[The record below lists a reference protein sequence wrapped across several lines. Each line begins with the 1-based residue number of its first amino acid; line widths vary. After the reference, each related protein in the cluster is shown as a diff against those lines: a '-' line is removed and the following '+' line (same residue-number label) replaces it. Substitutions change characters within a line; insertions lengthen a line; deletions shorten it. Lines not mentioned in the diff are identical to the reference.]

1 MTHISVTAMF
11 MAIGAESVFHNAD
24 ADYGDEVGG
33 QIGFM
38 RDLVG
43 FAEEA
48 HRIAEALSLEDV
60 GVFDYEV
67 SEPFG
72 AWYANQTIK
81 SRNTAVDGPPTYSDA
96 RAKLTQLICRFY
108 GKVKK

>member
-11 MAIGAESVFHNAD
+11 MAIGAEATFTNNDDEYAD
-24 ADYGDEVGG
+24 FVGG

-48 HRIAEALSLEDV
+48 HRIAETLSLEDL

-72 AWYANQTIK
+72 AWYANQAI
-81 SRNTAVDGPPTYSDA
+81 SNDQLPAYNEA
-96 RAKLTQLICRFY
+96 RAKLTRLICRFY
-108 GKVKK
+108 GKDE